1 MVILVLVVHR
11 YATAQ
16 NMDCVTQLMD
26 IALVK
31 WVGWDQ
37 YVTKYAQKANLDQD
51 VCTHVCVKTK
61 LHVTLYQAAVVVCQD
76 ITDKV
81 VNYVSILKYTIMGES
96 FQDYS

>member
-1 MVILVLVVHR
+1 MVILVLDVQR

-26 IALVK
+26 SVLVK

-37 YVTKYAQKANLDQD
+37 YVTKYAQKANLDLA
-51 VCTHVCVKTK
+51 VCTHACVKIK
-61 LHVTLYQAAVVVCQD
+61 LLVTQYLAAVVVYQD

-81 VNYVSILKYTIMGES
+81 VNFVSIL
-96 FQDYS
+96 

>member
-1 MVILVLVVHR
+1 MVLDVHR
-11 YATAQ
+11 YVTAQ

-37 YVTKYAQKANLDQD
+37 YVTKYAQKANLDRD

-61 LHVTLYQAAVVVCQD
+61 LPVTLYQAAVVVCQGIMD
-76 ITDKV
+76 RV
-81 VNYVSILKYTIMGES
+81 VNFVSIL
-96 FQDYS
+96 